1 MINKFIKYIGKNFGN
16 PKGIIGITMTKIMN
30 IMNQKHYS
38 TVLDNIKL
46 EPNNVILDIGFG
58 NGYLIYKLF
67 KKNIPV
73 KIYGIEIS
81 SDMVN
86 NVSKKNKQKINNGK
100 LKLLMENINDT
111 SFETN
116 TFDKICTINT
126 IYFWNNYEKCFSE
139 IKRIL
144 KPNGIFINCFY
155 SKEFLEN
162 IIYTKYGFNKYTVEE
177 IIKMT
182 EKNGL
187 KIIKTI
193 EIKKGYSY
201 CIISEN

>member
-1 MINKFIKYIGKNFGN
+1 MVNKFIKHIGKNFGN
-16 PKGIIGITMTKIMN
+16 PKGIIGIIMTKIMN

-38 TVLDNIKL
+38 AVLDNIEL
-46 EPNNVILDIGFG
+46 EPNNIILDIGFG
-58 NGYLIYKLF
+58 NGYLINKLF
-67 KKNIPV
+67 KKNIPIT
-73 KIYGIEIS
+73 IYDIEIS
-81 SDMVN
+81 SDMMN
-86 NVSKKNKQKINNGK
+86 KVSKKNKQNINDGK
-100 LKLLMENINDT
+100 LKLLLENINDT

-116 TFDKICTINT
+116 TFDKICTVNT
-126 IYFWNNYEKCFSE
+126 IYFWNDYEKCFSE

-144 KPNGIFINCFY
+144 KPNGIFLNNFY

-177 IIKMT
+177 IVKMT

-193 EIKKGYSY
+193 EIKKGHSY
-201 CIISEN
+201 CIISEK